1 MSKKHADKGA
11 LQTTL
16 GKVRGLGSAKDGTHH
31 WWMQRVTGM
40 ALIPLT
46 AFFLVNFNKLIHPNY
61 SEIVLSFVAYPP
73 VTLALA
79 AFIICAFYHAY
90 LGIQVIIEDYVHGA
104 GCKTALLVG
113 NKLFF
118 AGLALTAL
126 YLLILVAAPN
136 AEWSL
141 RNHA

>member
-1 MSKKHADKGA
+1 MSKHPSQKGA
-11 LQTTL
+11 LQTSL

-40 ALIPLT
+40 ALVPLT
-46 AFFLVNFNKLIHPNY
+46 AFFLFNFNKLIHPNY
-61 SEIVLSFVAYPP
+61 NEIVISFIAYPP

-90 LGIQVIIEDYVHGA
+90 LGIQVIIEDYVHSH
-104 GCKTALLVG
+104 GCKTALLLF
-113 NKLFF
+113 NKYFF

-126 YLLILVAAPN
+126 YLLILIATPN
-136 AEWSL
+136 AEWAM
-141 RNHA
+141 RNHV